1 MKIDEKIKRKKKQY
15 HIYRAA
21 PKIYALSSGM
31 IDKYEYMTGA
41 ETFPPE
47 QYRIMEKPKL
57 NYSPLPKAFE
67 RQTKTIEEQ
76 GKK

>member
-1 MKIDEKIKRKKKQY
+1 
-15 HIYRAA
+15 
-21 PKIYALSSGM
+21 M

-41 ETFPPE
+41 ETFPPK